1 MKFYINRIVFTL
13 MFALI
18 GCMAGHALT
27 LEVMQDSV
35 YTYAAVPDT
44 SVPVQSYDWHVT
56 GGTILNSP
64 TGKSIRVKWTGA
76 DGSTGIVS
84 VAAVGVSGCEGNF
97 LQQSF
102 TIRTSIPP
110 GNPYAEISI
119 DSIVNTAPKTT
130 GNINGGNSAGF
141 RIKIDSLRN
150 IIVGATDTISLK
162 YWVNDTISNDT
173 ITYYFAPGATSGN
186 VLLSGKYYENMNFVS
201 KNIEFTVLSNIY
213 VNRALVFK
221 TPELQPRSFKILG
234 RPQVNKIRFK

>member
-1 MKFYINRIVFTL
+1 MKFCINRIVFTL
-13 MFALI
+13 MLALT
-18 GCMAGHALT
+18 GFLPGHALT

-35 YTYAAVPDT
+35 YTYTAVPGL
-44 SVPVQSYDWHVT
+44 SVPISSYVWSVSNGNIIGD
-56 GGTILNSP
+56 S
-64 TGKSIRVKWTGA
+64 TGKSIRVRWTGA
-76 DGSTGIVS
+76 DGSIGS
-84 VAAVGVSGCEGNF
+84 VKVVPVEVNGCEGNL

-102 TIRTSIPP
+102 TIRVAIPL

-130 GNINGGNSAGF
+130 GNINGGNSSGF

-150 IIVGATDTISLK
+150 ITFGATDTISLK

-186 VLLSGKYYENMNFVS
+186 VLLSGKHYENMNFVS
-201 KNIEFTVLSNIY
+201 KDIEFTVLSNIY

-221 TPELQPRSFKILG
+221 TPELQPRSFKVLG
-234 RPQVNKIRFK
+234 RPQINKIRFK